1 LIAYLARRLLAMAAT
16 LLVASGVVFVVLDVL
31 PGDPARL
38 MLGTDAPPEAVAAL
52 RAELGLERPA
62 WERYARWLAGLAAG
76 DFGVSHTYAVPVGGL
91 IAERLVVTLPLAG
104 LAMALTVGL
113 ALPLGLFAAARRNRL
128 GDVLVMA
135 LAQVGLSIPG
145 FWLAIMLVLAF
156 AVGLGWFPAGGF
168 PGWEEGP
175 IAAVRALV
183 LPALAL
189 ALAQGAIL
197 ARVTRASVLEVMGEG
212 FVRTAYAKGASRSR
226 VLWRHVLGNAAVP
239 VVTIMGL
246 QLGFLVS
253 GAVVIENVAYLPGLG
268 RLVLQAVEAR
278 DLMLV
283 RGTVMVLVAMVVAI
297 AFVVDLAYGALD
309 PRLRESA

>member
-1 LIAYLARRLLAMAAT
+1 
-16 LLVASGVVFVVLDVL
+16 
-31 PGDPARL
+31 
-38 MLGTDAPPEAVAAL
+38 
-52 RAELGLERPA
+52 
-62 WERYARWLAGLAAG
+62 
-76 DFGVSHTYAVPVGGL
+76 
-91 IAERLVVTLPLAG
+91 
-104 LAMALTVGL
+104 
-113 ALPLGLFAAARRNRL
+113 
-128 GDVLVMA
+128 
-135 LAQVGLSIPG
+135 
-145 FWLAIMLVLAF
+145 
-156 AVGLGWFPAGGF
+156 
-168 PGWEEGP
+168 
-175 IAAVRALV
+175 
-183 LPALAL
+183 
-189 ALAQGAIL
+189 
-197 ARVTRASVLEVMGEG
+197 
-212 FVRTAYAKGASRSR
+212 